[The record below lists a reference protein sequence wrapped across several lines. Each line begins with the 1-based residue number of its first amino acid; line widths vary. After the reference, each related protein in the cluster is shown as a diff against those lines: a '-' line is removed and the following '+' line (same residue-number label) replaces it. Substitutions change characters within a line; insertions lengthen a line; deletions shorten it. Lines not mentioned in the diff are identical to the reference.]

1 MLPYWIELS
10 ASDLMHGTAFIAS
23 VITILSLQ
31 FLLPTG
37 RA

>member
-1 MLPYWIELS
+1 MLPFWIELS
-10 ASDLMHGTAFIAS
+10 ASDLMQGTAMLAMLIS
-23 VITILSLQ
+23 ILSLQ